1 VGFSEV
7 LYLNDDDV
15 KPLVKMTDIMKFCEE
30 AYKLYGQ
37 YQAGKL
43 YAHFSPMSSYPTSI
57 PHTDVDYRSG
67 VMDGVP
73 TICSTLGWG
82 FWDNPAKNGLPS
94 VTVVNA
100 LNDVK
105 TGMLLA
111 VMTGYYLGA
120 ARTGAAGGV
129 ASKYLARKGS
139 TSLGLVGTGNVG
151 RYMLWS
157 HLEIFK
163 GLDTIRAWS
172 RDKARRE
179 KFARDVSRQFGVKVK
194 AVDSAREAV
203 EKMDIVCAAVPTREP
218 LIKNSWVGKGAHINA
233 FGADSKGKQ
242 EIDPRV
248 LARADKI
255 VVDNIDQC
263 KLGGEINVPL
273 SKGVI
278 TEDQVYAQI
287 GEIVN
292 GWKKGRESDDELT
305 VMDSTGVSALD
316 VVTYYRAYKKCLDK
330 GVGTK
335 VKVSGWL
342 APMRLPE
349 WTRAKG

>member
-1 VGFSEV
+1 LVRKA

-15 KPLVKMTDIMKFCEE
+15 KRFVKMTDIMEYCEE

-67 VMDGVP
+67 LMEGIP

-82 FWDNPAKNGLPS
+82 FWDNPSKYGLPS
-94 VTVVNA
+94 VSVVNA

-105 TGMLLA
+105 TGTLMAL
-111 VMTGYYLGA
+111 MTGYFLGA

-129 ASKYLARKGS
+129 ASKYLARKDS
-139 TSLGLVGTGNVG
+139 TSLGLVGAGNVG
-151 RYMLWS
+151 HYMLWS
-157 HLEIFK
+157 HIEIFK
-163 GLDTIRAWS
+163 GIDTVKAWG

-179 KFARDVSRQFGVKVK
+179 QFARTMSKQFGIKVE
-194 AVDSAREAV
+194 AVDSPREAV

-218 LIKNSWVGKGAHINA
+218 FIKDQWVASGTHINA

-242 EIDPRV
+242 EMDPKILV
-248 LARADKI
+248 RADKI

-273 SKGVI
+273 SKGLI
-278 TEDQVYAQI
+278 SEDKIYAQI
-287 GEIVN
+287 GEVVN
-292 GWKKGRESDDELT
+292 GWKKGRESAKELT

-316 VVTYYRAYKKCLDK
+316 VVTYYRAYKKCLDNK
-330 GVGTK
+330 VGTK
-335 VKVSGWL
+335 LTLSGVK
-342 APMRLPE
+342 
-349 WTRAKG
+349 